1 MPSAEYYL
9 RQAEVASRMALT
21 EPNSERARIL
31 HVLALE
37 YFDKAERA
45 RAEQTAPPAYQI
57 PNARRDRDI
66 EK

>member
-1 MPSAEYYL
+1 
-9 RQAEVASRMALT
+9 MALT
-21 EPNSERARIL
+21 EPNPEKARIL

-37 YFDKAERA
+37 YFEKAER
-45 RAEQTAPPAYQI
+45 TAPPAYQI